1 MTNRC
6 LHDWIGGWEWMLFPQ
21 MKAWLRDGGDWINGR
36 DWVNGGSQVN
46 EVWMDVKMDSLV
58 DVRSS

>member
-1 MTNRC
+1 MTDRC
-6 LHDWIGGWEWMLFPQ
+6 LHDWVGGWEWMLFPQ

-46 EVWMDVKMDSLV
+46 EVWMDVKMEIAW
-58 DVRSS
+58 